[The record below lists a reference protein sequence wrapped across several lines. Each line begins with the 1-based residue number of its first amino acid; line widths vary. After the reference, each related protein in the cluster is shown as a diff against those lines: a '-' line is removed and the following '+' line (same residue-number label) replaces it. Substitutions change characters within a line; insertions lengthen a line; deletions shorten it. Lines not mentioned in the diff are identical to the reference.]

1 MAKKEGKLQFQRIL
15 HPQLKLSHT
24 ILYKKKEV
32 SSKQVLLKQTIFID
46 VSRR

>member
-1 MAKKEGKLQFQRIL
+1 MAKGERDLQFQRIS

-24 ILYKKKEV
+24 IFYKKKDV